1 MPRPMSLS
9 RPFSAAYDPGVNTGS
24 TLFEPRAA
32 ERGPSMRILVVFVA
46 GVLVGVAMQSAGAQ
60 ISPNQP
66 TVRLNH
72 VAVAVKDLPEAL
84 KFYGEKLGFKE
95 VVRNPNGQSAYVQ
108 ISRDTFLEL
117 QQAKDPS
124 LVGLNHWGLEVQ
136 DVKGTVATFRQR
148 GLTVS
153 EPGAPSAFTGGILA
167 NITDPVHG
175 RIELSEQPPEGKL
188 RKATE
193 SWK

>member
-1 MPRPMSLS
+1 
-9 RPFSAAYDPGVNTGS
+9 
-24 TLFEPRAA
+24 
-32 ERGPSMRILVVFVA
+32 MRILVVFVA

-60 ISPNQP
+60 IPPNQP
-66 TVRLNH
+66 AVRLNH

-153 EPGAPSAFTGGILA
+153 EPGARARSRGIRA
-167 NITDPVHG
+167 NITDPVYG